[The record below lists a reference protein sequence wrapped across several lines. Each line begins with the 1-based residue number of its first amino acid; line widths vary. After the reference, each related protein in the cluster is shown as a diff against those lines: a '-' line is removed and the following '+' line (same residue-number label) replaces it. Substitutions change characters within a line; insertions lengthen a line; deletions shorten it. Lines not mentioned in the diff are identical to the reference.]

1 MHLVYLEDPCFFK
14 LLADYMLP
22 MHPDNDNVSP
32 WLLNLIS
39 SAAAFVVF
47 CIEVVYHIANN
58 N

>member
-39 SAAAFVVF
+39 SAAAFCRILHRSCVPY
-47 CIEVVYHIANN
+47 CQ
-58 N
+58 